1 MILIV
6 GLGNPGKSFFQTRHN
21 LGFAFVNTLKRL
33 GDFSDWKMN
42 KNFESKISE
51 GKLFGKKVVLIKP
64 QTFMNNSGKAVKKI
78 VEFYKLPLENL
89 WVVHDDI
96 DLDLG
101 KLKIVKNRG
110 SGGHKGVESIIKEL
124 GSKDFVR
131 FRLGIKPKEIPKNFN
146 KKDFVLEKFSKEEKK
161 IVKEIFK
168 TTIQAVEIALKQ
180 GVEKAMSE
188 FNKKRSSA

>member
-146 KKDFVLEKFSKEEKK
+146 KKGFVLEKFSKEEKK